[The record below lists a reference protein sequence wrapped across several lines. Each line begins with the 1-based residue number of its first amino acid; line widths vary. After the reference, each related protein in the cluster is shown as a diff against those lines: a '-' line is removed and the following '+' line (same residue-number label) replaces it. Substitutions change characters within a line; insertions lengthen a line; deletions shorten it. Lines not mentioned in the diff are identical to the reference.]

1 MTKNKQ
7 YSIILSKLLLVI
19 FFLPIITLFIHSFSN
34 HKHEICNSKET
45 THFHHKDIE
54 CTLHLIKLANSNLT
68 DYEYQ
73 FLSKEN
79 FTTSIDIK
87 NNFLPSHKQLSFS
100 LRAPP
105 LYVIL

>member
-1 MTKNKQ
+1 M
-7 YSIILSKLLLVI
+7 
-19 FFLPIITLFIHSFSN
+19 PIITLFIHSLDN

-45 THFHHKDIE
+45 THYHHKDID

-73 FLSKEN
+73 FSSKEK
-79 FTTSIDIK
+79 FTTSIDLK
-87 NNFLPSHKQLSFS
+87 NNFLPSHQQLSFS

-105 LYVIL
+105 LYVTL